1 MSSLWPL
8 GIAIYVAGTIG
19 EAFGANLQ
27 RRSLTDEASRVAAAA
42 TPEEQ
47 QPKGKFQQRLWVI
60 GFLLFVFAGISMSG
74 ALFFATQTVLAPL
87 QLFLFVSNAFFA
99 TWINKEN
106 FAWFGWDGRAL
117 VFVVTGVTMAV
128 VAAPKHT
135 EHYSN
140 EEMVWLMRQAGF
152 IVFCCFS
159 GSFLIGVWYIKR
171 RILASC
177 QHDPRTIQRRWV
189 RTVLNM
195 SYGAIAGA
203 FGGVNVTL
211 TKTVFSLIVG
221 EFNVGGMKAVLSSP
235 ILWGTSFVLVGTYV
249 LQIVVTVSGLEATTA
264 IIVLS
269 AHSVTEEVMATLG
282 GILYFQDY
290 LKFEVW
296 SWIVFSLGNLMAIA
310 SVIGLSHLRL
320 RDMEAKEREASA
332 ITAESDTSE
341 IDNIDN
347 IETVYDQ
354 KEGVILARKRSVS
367 DSYLILLDPNRLE
380 KGTPTG
386 SGSFF
391 LGGEDQQNGPGRV
404 SRSKSIQ
411 ELKDCEL
418 GMMAEIESTEPA
430 DDSHTG
436 KSSDA
441 DSLQIERIDSVSP
454 TFGEPPVV
462 MVKA

>member
-1 MSSLWPL
+1 MSDLWPL

-27 RRSLTDEASRVAAAA
+27 RRSLTDEASRIAA
-42 TPEEQ
+42 TPGEE
-47 QPKGKFQQRLWVI
+47 PKGKFQQKLWVI

-106 FAWFGWDGRAL
+106 FAWFGWDGWAL
-117 VFVVTGVTMAV
+117 VLVVTGVTMAV

-159 GSFLIGVWYIKR
+159 GSFLIGTWYLKR

-221 EFNVGGMKAVLSSP
+221 EFNQAGIKAVLSSP
-235 ILWGTSFVLVGTYV
+235 LLWGTSFVLVGTYV

-296 SWIVFSLGNLMAIA
+296 AWIVFTLGNLMAIA

-332 ITAESDTSE
+332 ITAEDDTSE
-341 IDNIDN
+341 TDN

-354 KEGVILARKRSVS
+354 KGGVIIARKRSLS
-367 DSYLILLDPNRLE
+367 DSYLVLLDQNHRE
-380 KGTPTG
+380 RSSTTG
-386 SGSFF
+386 SENFI
-391 LGGEDQQNGPGRV
+391 LGGENQQNGPGRV

-418 GMMAEIESTEPA
+418 GMMTKIESSEPV

-436 KSSDA
+436 RSSDA
-441 DSLQIERIDSVSP
+441 DSFEMERIHSVSP
-454 TFGEPPVV
+454 TFGEPPIVI
-462 MVKA
+462 VKA